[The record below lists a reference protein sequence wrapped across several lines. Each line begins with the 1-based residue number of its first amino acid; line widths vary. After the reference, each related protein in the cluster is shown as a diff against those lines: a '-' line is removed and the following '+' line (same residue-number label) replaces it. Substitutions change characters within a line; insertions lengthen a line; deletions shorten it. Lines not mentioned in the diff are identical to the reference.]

1 MLHDDNPLPANAR
14 VPVAA
19 RVLVSPK
26 VAASAG
32 VTVRAGVTAD
42 AAYGVIRTTT
52 LPNCAPD
59 VRRA

>member
-1 MLHDDNPLPANAR
+1 MNAR

-19 RVLVSPK
+19 RVLVS
-26 VAASAG
+26 AG
-32 VTVRAGVTAD
+32 VTVRAGVTVSARVTAD